1 MKTYTQEELKEI
13 LELHQKW
20 LNNEGG
26 IRANLYSSDL
36 NGANLSNAN
45 LSNANLCN
53 SDLSGANLKY
63 ANLSSSDLSHANLK
77 GANLSGANLKGSD
90 LSSSDLSHANLKGAN
105 LSGAN
110 LLRTIGDMQSV
121 KSFQVEKYMITY
133 TDAILNIGC
142 RSYTIDEWN
151 NFTNKQVSDMDNGSL
166 EWWSKWKPI
175 IMQIIKMS
183 PAESTLKENN
193 D

>member
-26 IRANLYSSDL
+26 IR
-36 NGANLSNAN
+36 
-45 LSNANLCN
+45 
-53 SDLSGANLKY
+53 
-63 ANLSSSDLSHANLK
+63 
-77 GANLSGANLKGSD
+77 
-90 LSSSDLSHANLKGAN
+90 AN

-183 PAESTLKENN
+183 PAESTSKENN